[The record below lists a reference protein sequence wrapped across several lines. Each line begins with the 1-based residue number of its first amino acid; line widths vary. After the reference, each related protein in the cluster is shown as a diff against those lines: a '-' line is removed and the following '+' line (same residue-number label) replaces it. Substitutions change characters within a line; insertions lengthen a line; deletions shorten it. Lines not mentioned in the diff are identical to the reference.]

1 MYVINLFY
9 KVLLKLL
16 WKNMII
22 LLMWVNKRVKVVC
35 LMVNV

>member
-16 WKNMII
+16 RKNMII